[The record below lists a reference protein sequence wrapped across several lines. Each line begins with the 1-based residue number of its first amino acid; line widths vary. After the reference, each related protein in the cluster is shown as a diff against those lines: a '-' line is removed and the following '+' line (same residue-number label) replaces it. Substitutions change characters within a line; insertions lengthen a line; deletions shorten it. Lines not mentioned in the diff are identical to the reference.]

1 MESTGKMLSASRK
14 KVSYFVWI
22 LMCSL
27 IFPSASSANLLE
39 RIFGP
44 KEYENFE
51 ECILDRMEGVS
62 SDTAA
67 SNIRNACRTLFPRQ
81 PSAPLGLAVTPRVA
95 RISLGDNPVSE
106 WVSFDRSTYR
116 VTVRN
121 SADFRLTQVNIFYTS
136 PNSSDRCPTD
146 FQDYIRGPAGVR
158 VSGSYNPG
166 SIFVI
171 DFVGF
176 NNLVSG
182 RFCWRLYG
190 TG

>member
-1 MESTGKMLSASRK
+1 MLSASSK
-14 KVSYFVWI
+14 KVPYFVWI
-22 LMCSL
+22 LMFSV

-44 KEYENFE
+44 KEYENYE
-51 ECILDRMEGVS
+51 ECILDRMAGVTS
-62 SDTAA
+62 NNAA
-67 SNIRNACRTLFPRQ
+67 AAINRACRALFSYTP
-81 PSAPLGLAVTPRVA
+81 PLPLGPAVAPRVA
-95 RISLGDNPVSE
+95 RITLGDNPDSA
-106 WVSFDRSTYR
+106 WVGFDKSTFR
-116 VTVRN
+116 VTARN

-136 PNSSDRCPTD
+136 LNSSDRCPTD

-158 VSGSYNPG
+158 VSGSYDPG

-176 NNLVSG
+176 NNLLS
-182 RFCWRLYG
+182 RNNFCWRLYG